1 MKKNISIR
9 VEPNILSKAKDL
21 NLPIQKICRDA
32 LNQAVIDGILSAP
45 QEKPTKDK
53 KKFKTKE

>member
-1 MKKNISIR
+1 MKKNTSIR
-9 VEPNILSKAKDL
+9 VEPSVLTKAKDL

-32 LNQAVIDGILSAP
+32 LNQAVIDGILSSP
-45 QEKPTKDK
+45 QEKPKKDK